1 MTAITVFDSAPT
13 PTQINAALA
22 PVKLSTAMT
31 TTKNRDGTEAVGT
44 AMGLVYTVGAVGGQ
58 LPKLRARF
66 GSTAGA
72 QATGTTTATV
82 LRIWAN
88 NGSANTTATNNY
100 LLGEVS
106 VAATLMLETAAV
118 AAQPADFDFGLLS
131 LPAGYRVYAGLATA
145 IGGTACALDVNMLG
159 GGDFA

>member
-1 MTAITVFDSAPT
+1 MTAVTVTNTYIA

-22 PVKLSTAMT
+22 VVLLSTAMT
-31 TTKNRDGTEAVGT
+31 ATKNRDGTEAVGT
-44 AMGLVYTVGAVGGQ
+44 SMGLVYTVGSAGGQ

-72 QATGTTTATV
+72 QAVGTTTATV

-88 NGSANTTATNNY
+88 NGSVNTTATNNY
-100 LLGEVS
+100 LLGEIS
-106 VAATLMLETAAV
+106 IAATLMSETAAV
-118 AAQPADFDFGLLS
+118 SQPSDFDFGLLS
-131 LPAGYRVYAGLATA
+131 LPSGYRIYSGLATA
-145 IGGTACALDVNMLG
+145 IGGTACALAVNMLG